1 MKLLSYDRPREKIIA
16 TSVGALSDHELL
28 QAILGS
34 GVKGASVTVIARR
47 ILKLMRSQK
56 KLPTYEALR
65 AIEGVGPAKASS
77 LTACLELARRWSRK
91 NRDKNSPQPHVETGS
106 IHCEFLSAS
115 NERIDDRWYVSQ
127 MTPHYWVK
135 QVVTEAIKVHA
146 ATIIVHDATVHA
158 GSLAKLDVLERRQR
172 LIIACDALSIG
183 LVKYEW
189 VKQSGEV
196 EVL

>member
-16 TSVGALSDHELL
+16 TSVSALSDHELL

-34 GVKGASVTVIARR
+34 GVKGAHVSVIARR

-77 LTACLELARRWSRK
+77 LTACLELARRWSQKKQDR
-91 NRDKNSPQPHVETGS
+91 RSSHYSPETGS

-115 NERIDDRWYVSQ
+115 NERIDDRWYTSQ

-135 QVVTEAIKVHA
+135 QVMTEAIKVHA
-146 ATIIVHDATVHA
+146 ATLVIHDATVHTT
-158 GSLAKLDVLERRQR
+158 
-172 LIIACDALSIG
+172 LS
-183 LVKYEW
+183 KR
-189 VKQSGEV
+189 S
-196 EVL
+196 